1 MSFQSPLDLSNRD
14 KPTGATVSGWLVQA
28 SESVLR
34 DYLKLSES
42 VPVLMLISQTGNA
55 ESDQLKSL
63 LVKAIEAAQG
73 RFAGIEVDLN
83 TSPALAQAVGVN
95 QAPALIAILAGQP
108 APLFQGLISQEQL
121 TSVLGQVLQLAAQNQ
136 ISGKVSLSQEK
147 APEAKPLS
155 PEHQAAFDAL
165 DRGDFEGA
173 KSIYSKILQSAPA
186 DQDAKAGLAQV
197 EFLIRLQQQPGPSE
211 LDQLLYS
218 ADQQFASGNPDMA
231 FSILLDGFANRI
243 EDRDAIRNRL
253 LQLFVILGDS
263 EQVVLAAR
271 RRLAS
276 LMF

>member
-1 MSFQSPLDLSNRD
+1 MSFQSPLDLSSRD
-14 KPTGATVSGWLVQA
+14 NSKGPSVASWLVTA
-28 SESVLR
+28 NENVLR

-42 VPVLMLISQTGNA
+42 VPVLMLISQDGNP
-55 ESDQLKSL
+55 ESDQLKAML
-63 LVKAIEAAQG
+63 LKSIEAAKG
-73 RFAGIEVDLN
+73 RFAGIEVDLA

-108 APLFQGLISQEQL
+108 APLFQGLISAEQL

-136 ISGKVSLSQEK
+136 ISGTVTLAKTDPQ
-147 APEAKPLS
+147 AKPLS

-165 DRGDFEGA
+165 DSGDFQAA
-173 KSIYSKILQSAPA
+173 KSAYEKILLNAPA

-197 EFLIRLQQQPGPSE
+197 EFLIRLQEDPGKSE
-211 LDQLLYS
+211 LEQLLYS
-218 ADQQFASGNPDMA
+218 ADQQFASGDPDTA
-231 FSILLDGFANRI
+231 FTILLDAFANRI
-243 EDRDAIRNRL
+243 EDREEIRTRL

-263 EQVVLAAR
+263 EQVVLNAR

>member
-1 MSFQSPLDLSNRD
+1 MTFDSPLDLSSKD
-14 KPTGATVSGWLVQA
+14 ISTGTTVTAWLVQA
-28 SESVLR
+28 SESILR
-34 DYLKLSES
+34 EYLKLSES
-42 VPVLMLISQTGNA
+42 VPVLMLISQTGNS
-55 ESDQLKSL
+55 ESDQLKAL
-63 LVKAIEAAQG
+63 LSKAIESAQG
-73 RFAGIEVDLN
+73 RFAGLEVDLN

-108 APLFQGLISQEQL
+108 APLFQGLISAQQL

-136 ISGKVSLSQEK
+136 ISGTVSLGKSE
-147 APEAKPLS
+147 PEAKPLS

-173 KSIYSKILQSAPA
+173 RGIYEKILASAPA
-186 DQDAKAGLAQV
+186 DKDAKAGLAQV
-197 EFLIRLQQQPGPSE
+197 EFLIRLQQAPGASE

-218 ADQQFASGNPDMA
+218 ADQQFAGGNPDTA
-231 FSILLDGFANRI
+231 FTILLDGFANRMD
-243 EDRDAIRNRL
+243 DRDAIRTRL

-263 EQVVLAAR
+263 EQVVLDAR